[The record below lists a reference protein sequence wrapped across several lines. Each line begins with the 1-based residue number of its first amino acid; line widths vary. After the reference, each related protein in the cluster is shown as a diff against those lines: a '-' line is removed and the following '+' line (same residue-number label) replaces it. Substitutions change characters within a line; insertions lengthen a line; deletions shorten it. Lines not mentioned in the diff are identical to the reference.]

1 MLLALFVHKNQP
13 DYLTPGQVGLAISY
27 TLMTPI
33 YLQWVVRFWSELE
46 MYFNAVERVLH
57 YSHLQPESEPTSV
70 STDVNSQWPNKGDIE
85 IVHLSVTYHRS
96 LEPVLRDLSL
106 TIAHGQKIGICG
118 RTGSGKS
125 TLVNAIFRL
134 ADTSS
139 GHIKLNG
146 IDIASLE
153 PHFLRSRLTAVP
165 QDTLIFAGT
174 LRYLNLKNGCL
185 KHKFSFRLN
194 CRDNLDPEN
203 KKTDEELWIALEAVN
218 LKDTFRNTGL
228 EGELFKGGSCSLSVG
243 QQQLFSL
250 ARAILRPSPVLI
262 LDEPSSALDTEAEQ
276 TLHYCLDNLFQDR
289 TILLVAV

>member
-1 MLLALFVHKNQP
+1 LFDRQDSLGAAVVLVAMLLALFVHKNQP
-13 DYLTPGQVGLAISY
+13 EYLTPGQVGLAISY

-33 YLQWVVRFWSELE
+33 YLQWVVRFWSALE

-57 YSHLQPESEPTSV
+57 YSHLQPESESTSESAV
-70 STDVNSQWPNKGDIE
+70 VDSQWPSKGDIE

-96 LEPVLRDLSL
+96 LEPVLRDLTL

-134 ADTSS
+134 ADTAS

-174 LRYLNLKNGCL
+174 LRY
-185 KHKFSFRLN
+185 SF
-194 CRDNLDPEN
+194 
-203 KKTDEELWIALEAVN
+203 
-218 LKDTFRNTGL
+218 
-228 EGELFKGGSCSLSVG
+228 
-243 QQQLFSL
+243 
-250 ARAILRPSPVLI
+250 
-262 LDEPSSALDTEAEQ
+262 
-276 TLHYCLDNLFQDR
+276 
-289 TILLVAV
+289 